1 MCSFCCILIY
11 RTKKLNTIINMVN
24 IGSNDQLLLTHSN
37 YDLCPTIDTC
47 HHLNRSSIAGN
58 WTQPESLIVNIVF
71 FFLFLD
77 GSSKHCCHIVNH
89 FILYFNFNFN
99 LFFWLEYFNLY
110 HRLHTISHKSFP
122 TIPNT

>member
-1 MCSFCCILIY
+1 MCSFCCILVY

-58 WTQPESLIVNIVF
+58 WTKPESLIVNIV

-89 FILYFNFNFN
+89 FILFYFI
-99 LFFWLEYFNLY
+99 L
-110 HRLHTISHKSFP
+110 
-122 TIPNT
+122 

>member
-11 RTKKLNTIINMVN
+11 RTKKLNTIINMVS

-71 FFLFLD
+71 FFCFWMEVV
-77 GSSKHCCHIVNH
+77 SIVV
-89 FILYFNFNFN
+89 IL
-99 LFFWLEYFNLY
+99 
-110 HRLHTISHKSFP
+110 
-122 TIPNT
+122 